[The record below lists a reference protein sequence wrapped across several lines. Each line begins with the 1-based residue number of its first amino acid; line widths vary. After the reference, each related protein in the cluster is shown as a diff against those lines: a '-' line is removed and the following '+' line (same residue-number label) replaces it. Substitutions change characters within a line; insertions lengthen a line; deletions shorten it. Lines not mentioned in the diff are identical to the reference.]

1 MQRVFVRRLERG
13 EYEKA
18 MELAWR
24 VYQEFEAPDY
34 SSDGIA
40 AYYASIHTPSYWE
53 QLCVYGAFENHEL
66 VGILATRD
74 QGRHIAMFSV
84 DGAHHRQGIGKQL
97 FRAAL
102 CRCPGRTMTVRSS
115 PYAVEV
121 YRHLGFRPTGREK
134 SENGIRYTPMRC
146 RMRIFPVLRIR

>member
-1 MQRVFVRRLERG
+1 MLVR
-13 EYEKA
+13 
-18 MELAWR
+18 ELAREEYADALALAWA
-24 VYQEFEAPDY
+24 VYREFEAPDY
-34 SSDGIA
+34 SREGVE
-40 AYYASIHTPSYWE
+40 AYYTSIRSPAFVE
-53 QLCVYGAFENHEL
+53 ALCFYGAFENHAL
-66 VGILATRD
+66 VGILATSD
-74 QGRHIAMFSV
+74 GGRHIAMFSV

-146 RMRIFPVLRIR
+146 RIRAFPVLRIG